1 MRAESGLSER
11 LISVV
16 CPPEVPYNGAGFR
29 RPNSNFSSSMSRL
42 KRLNFSLVGLL
53 PLLVLA
59 GPAEAHLNLLESRQI
74 VTLPANLLGGLRVNF
89 ESSAAAPAAF
99 AAPLD
104 TNLLMAL
111 PPDFRSACASMIESW
126 GDIARGT
133 DEWRVCVLFRQAD
146 QVWLSFRCASH
157 APEYENDYD

>member
-1 MRAESGLSER
+1 MRAESGLSEQ

-59 GPAEAHLNLLESRQI
+59 GPAEA
-74 VTLPANLLGGLRVNF
+74 RV
-89 ESSAAAPAAF
+89 EGPAAF
-99 AAPLD
+99 VPAGALGIWDGFVLEVAAAGADRKWL
-104 TNLLMAL
+104 
-111 PPDFRSACASMIESW
+111 RRVS
-126 GDIARGT
+126 
-133 DEWRVCVLFRQAD
+133 DEVRD
-146 QVWLSFRCASH
+146 GSTS
-157 APEYENDYD
+157 YN